1 MSHFPS
7 STLPPPCSSPKFP
20 LPWEPA
26 LTQLRELSPPELDQL
41 VATWLSA
48 LGLSAPRV
56 RERRPGITTYQATL
70 GKPPF
75 STPVQIRIYQR
86 QNRLQAHHVDSFVG
100 YLTRVGVPSGLLIS
114 TGGCSRAARLLAGG
128 SHSRRIVLL
137 AGDDWVA
144 ALARARAGVK
154 PRRLWRWI
162 VAVQSALGR
171 SLG

>member
-1 MSHFPS
+1 MSHPPS
-7 STLPPPCSSPKFP
+7 PPAPPPYLSPKFP

-26 LTQLRELSPPELDQL
+26 LTQLRELSSPELDQL

-48 LGLSAPRV
+48 LGMTAPRV
-56 RERRPGITTYQATL
+56 RERRPGLTTYQATL

-75 STPVQIRIYQR
+75 GTPVQIRIYQR